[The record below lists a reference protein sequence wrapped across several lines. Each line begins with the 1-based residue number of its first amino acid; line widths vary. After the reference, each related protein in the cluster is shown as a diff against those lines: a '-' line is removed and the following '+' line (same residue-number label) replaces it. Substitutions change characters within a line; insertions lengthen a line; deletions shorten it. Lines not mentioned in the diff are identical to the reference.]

1 MEQNQYNQVS
11 QRTDAGLAAFFSKI
25 YAYLG
30 IGIAITAV
38 TSYLVMDVFYAQVAS
53 VIQSLPLG
61 LTLIWLLEIALVI
74 FLSAKAVKN
83 PTLAVGGFIAY
94 SIINGITLSFTLVWY
109 TSEVI
114 TSAFVAAAVTFGVMA
129 IFGSRTQKNL
139 SAMGQ
144 AMRTALIGVIIV
156 MLINVFFVKST
167 GLLLFISIVTVFV
180 FAGLTAYD
188 HQRIKAIYNQF
199 GDAPELSGMAVF
211 CALQLYLNFINL
223 LLAFLRIFGRD

>member
-1 MEQNQYNQVS
+1 MEQNQFNQAV
-11 QRTDAGLAAFFSKI
+11 QRTDAGLGAFFSRI

-30 IGIAITAV
+30 LGVAITAV
-38 TSYLVMDVFYAQVAS
+38 TSYLVLDVFLYQVAAFIS
-53 VIQSLPLG
+53 KIPLG
-61 LTLIWLLEIALVI
+61 ITMIWILEIALVI

-94 SIINGITLSFTLVWY
+94 AIINGVTLSFTLY
-109 TSEVI
+109 LYSRQSI
-114 TSAFVAAAVTFGVMA
+114 TSAFVAASVTFGVMA

-144 AMRTALIGVIIV
+144 AMRTALIGIIVV
-156 MLINVFFVKST
+156 MLINVFFLKNS
-167 GLLLFISIVTVFV
+167 GLSLFISIVTVFV

-199 GDAPELSGMAVF
+199 GDAPELKGMAVF

>member
-11 QRTDAGLAAFFSKI
+11 QRSDAGLAAFFSKI

-30 IGIAITAV
+30 IGIALSAV
-38 TSYLVMDVFYAQVAS
+38 SAYLVLNVFAEQANQFMQNNPFGLIILWVAQ
-53 VIQSLPLG
+53 
-61 LTLIWLLEIALVI
+61 IALVV

-83 PTLAVGGFIAY
+83 PSLALGGFIAY
-94 SIINGITLSFTLVWY
+94 ALLNGGVMSFTLAMY
-109 TSEVI
+109 SGEAI
-114 TSAFVAAAVTFGVMA
+114 TSAFVAASATFGVMA
-129 IFGSRTQKNL
+129 VFGARTKKNL

-144 AMRTALIGVIIV
+144 AMRVALIGVIV
-156 MLINVFFVKST
+156 VLLVN
-167 GLLLFISIVTVFV
+167 GLFLRSEPLMLFISIVTVFV

-199 GDAPELSGMAVF
+199 GDAPELKGMAVF